1 MSSNSPKTVITYG
14 TFDIFHIGHLRIL
27 QRARALGD
35 RLVVGCSTD
44 EFNTR
49 KGKTSVFTYGAR
61 RDILESCRFVDQV
74 FPEEDWAQKRSD
86 IVKYG
91 ADIFVMGDDWAG
103 KFDDL
108 SDIVEVAYLPRTKD
122 ISTTEIREMIK
133 TESYRDR

>member
-1 MSSNSPKTVITYG
+1 MNTSKPKTVITYG

-27 QRARALGD
+27 QRARELGD

-44 EFNTR
+44 EFNAK

-61 RDILESCRFVDQV
+61 RDILESCRFVDKV

-86 IVKYG
+86 IITHE
-91 ADIFVMGDDWAG
+91 ADVFVMGDDWAG

-108 SDIVEVAYLPRTKD
+108 SDIVEVAYLPRTQD

-133 TESYRDR
+133 TESYLQR